1 MIVCPEMSVDSDRD
15 SVIESDD
22 GKEAVVRQFF
32 FSFTAFFNV
41 FSFSDCTGKKTPV
54 FFFNYSFD
62 SIQMRRTLIK
72 RRKKVTIILRR

>member
-1 MIVCPEMSVDSDRD
+1 MSVDSDRD
-15 SVIESDD
+15 SVIESED

-54 FFFNYSFD
+54 FLFNYSFD
-62 SIQMRRTLIK
+62 SIQMRTLIK
-72 RRKKVTIILRR
+72 RRKKLTIILRR